1 MSTSVLQLLLHVSIV
16 KWHEKVRY
24 VLLYSSNT
32 NNILILVT
40 YSTMHFKW
48 LLYLRHM
55 TNIELGQI
63 WRMLYLKII
72 ARWRYI
78 SVMSTKVK
86 YDVPLISFCVKL
98 IYIFNLKF
106 SLNLHF
112 TRLRTVF
119 SFRDMIHWI
128 WDILKFCKQ
137 NNFYLQNL
145 YLKFF

>member
-1 MSTSVLQLLLHVSIV
+1 MQGAMSISVLQLLLHVSIV

-86 YDVPLISFCVKL
+86 YDVPLILFCVKL
-98 IYIFNLKF
+98 ISIHFQFKILLNQGTRERSVLTEHFFNVLTEHVLFRSDRTFF
-106 SLNLHF
+106 SK
-112 TRLRTVF
+112 
-119 SFRDMIHWI
+119 S
-128 WDILKFCKQ
+128 
-137 NNFYLQNL
+137 
-145 YLKFF
+145 